1 MRQDPFG
8 GRHRQ
13 QPAARRRGINPRF
26 IILLLFA
33 GYAAY
38 YWFSNQSMDPVTG
51 ESVLIDRSLSIED
64 EKSLGLQAYQEIL
77 SQERPVDPD
86 APISRQ
92 VRSIAERLVAKVP
105 EVEAALAA
113 EHGQQAPTFSRD
125 FAWEVNVI
133 ESDQANAFCL
143 PGGKMAVYTGLV
155 PVAQNENAMAVVM
168 GHEIAHALLRHGA
181 QRMAQQKLS
190 QVGQMAG
197 AMSGMDP
204 QQQQM
209 IMAAMGYGY
218 LLPYARKHETQADEV
233 GLMLAAAACFDPRE
247 SVPLWERM
255 GQANGGQA
263 PPEFAS
269 THPNPGTRIA
279 NLQALMP
286 KALEYRQRFC
296 PEAATG
302 GAGQH

>member
-8 GRHRQ
+8 
-13 QPAARRRGINPRF
+13 RRRPRQGGTTRPRRGFNPRILVLVAF
-26 IILLLFA
+26 I
-33 GYAAY
+33 GYGAY
-38 YWFSNQSMDPVTG
+38 YWFSNQTLDPVTG
-51 ESVLIDRSLSIED
+51 ETVLIDRSLSVED
-64 EKSLGLQAYQEIL
+64 EKALGLQAYQEIL
-77 SQERPVDPD
+77 SQERPLPADTPV
-86 APISRQ
+86 ARE
-92 VRSIAERLVAKVP
+92 VREIARRLIARVP

-113 EHGQQAPTFSRD
+113 ENGQQPTGFSSSFD
-125 FAWEVNVI
+125 WDVQVI

-155 PVAQNENAMAVVM
+155 PVARNEHAMAVVM

-209 IMAAMGYGY
+209 VMAAMGYGY
-218 LLPYARKHETQADEV
+218 LLPYARKHETEADYV
-233 GLMLAAAACFDPRE
+233 GLMLAAAACYDPRE

-255 GQANGGQA
+255 SAASGGQA
-263 PPEFAS
+263 PPEFQS
-269 THPNPGTRIA
+269 THPNPGTRIQ
-279 NLQALMP
+279 NLQALLP
-286 KALEYRQRFC
+286 KALEYRERFC
-296 PEAATG
+296 EDGPLPGT
-302 GAGQH
+302 

>member
-8 GRHRQ
+8 
-13 QPAARRRGINPRF
+13 RRRPRQGGTTRPRRGFNPRILVLVAF
-26 IILLLFA
+26 I
-33 GYAAY
+33 GYGAY
-38 YWFSNQSMDPVTG
+38 YWFSNQTLDPVTG
-51 ESVLIDRSLSIED
+51 ETVLIDRSLSVED
-64 EKSLGLQAYQEIL
+64 EKALGLQAYQEIL
-77 SQERPVDPD
+77 SQERPLPADTPV
-86 APISRQ
+86 ARE
-92 VRSIAERLVAKVP
+92 VREIARRLIARVP

-113 EHGQQAPTFSRD
+113 ENGQQPTGFSSSFD
-125 FAWEVNVI
+125 WDVQVI

-155 PVAQNENAMAVVM
+155 PVARNEHAMAVVM

-209 IMAAMGYGY
+209 VMAAMGYGY
-218 LLPYARKHETQADEV
+218 LLPYARKHETEADYV
-233 GLMLAAAACFDPRE
+233 GLMLAAAACYDPRE

-255 GQANGGQA
+255 SAASGGQA
-263 PPEFAS
+263 PPEFQS
-269 THPNPGTRIA
+269 THPNPGTRIQ
-279 NLQALMP
+279 NLQALLP
-286 KALEYRQRFC
+286 KALEYRERFC
-296 PEAATG
+296 EEGPLPGT
-302 GAGQH
+302 